1 MSSLAHLIDDF
12 PILGREIN
20 GHRLAYL
27 DSAATTQK
35 PTSVIK
41 AISDYYE
48 NTNANVHRGA
58 HTLAHE
64 ATLAYEGGRAKVAEF
79 IGAAS
84 PNEIVFTRG
93 TSAAINLI
101 AYGWGLRRL
110 TSGDRIVITVQEHH
124 SNIVPWQLITDLTGA
139 ELAYVDLND
148 DYTVDTSMLEKV
160 IDERT
165 KIVGI
170 SGMSNVTGAIGPV
183 AEMTAAARAVG
194 AIVVMD
200 GAQSVPHTSTAIS
213 ELDVDF
219 LAFSAHKMLG
229 PTGIGALWGKPE
241 LFEEMSPVEGG
252 GEMITDVGLYESRWA
267 PVPHK
272 FEAGTP
278 AIAQA
283 VGWGAAVDYLSKI
296 GMDKVRRH
304 EVEITKYALERMAE
318 IPDLTVYGPT
328 DLDKRGGAVSF
339 ELGDI
344 HAHDLATILDEEGV
358 AVRAGHHCAKP
369 LMRYLEVPATARASF
384 YVYTIK
390 EDIDQMVTALWN
402 ARRLFGLD

>member
-35 PTSVIK
+35 PASVIK

-64 ATLAYEGGRAKVAEF
+64 ATVAYEGGRAKVAQF

-93 TSAAINLI
+93 TSAAINLV

-110 TSGDRIVITVQEHH
+110 TPGDRIVITLQEHH
-124 SNIVPWQLITDLTGA
+124 SNIVPWQLIAELTGA
-139 ELAYVDLND
+139 ELAYLELND

-183 AEMTAAARAVG
+183 ADATAAARAVG

-241 LFEEMSPVEGG
+241 LLEEMNPVEGG

-296 GMDKVRRH
+296 GMDEVRRH

-369 LMRYLEVPATARASF
+369 RMRYLEVPATARASF

-390 EDIDQMVTALWN
+390 EDIDQMVKALWN
-402 ARRLFGLD
+402 ARKLFGLD